1 MKNKKQRI
9 KRYFKLKINKIKKNN
24 QKIINIKNNFKTINN
39 TLLKA
44 VIPTINISIINITL
58 LK

>member
-1 MKNKKQRI
+1 M
-9 KRYFKLKINKIKKNN
+9 KINKTKKNN

-39 TLLKA
+39 TLLKT

>member
-1 MKNKKQRI
+1 MKNKKTKNSNHKVINTRI
-9 KRYFKLKINKIKKNN
+9 KIKI
-24 QKIINIKNNFKTINN
+24 INN

-44 VIPTINISIINITL
+44 IILIINIIIINITL

>member
-1 MKNKKQRI
+1 M
-9 KRYFKLKINKIKKNN
+9 KIKKIKKIN

-44 VIPTINISIINITL
+44 VISTINILIINITL

>member
-1 MKNKKQRI
+1 M
-9 KRYFKLKINKIKKNN
+9 KINKIKKNN

-44 VIPTINISIINITL
+44 VILTINIFIINITL

>member
-1 MKNKKQRI
+1 M
-9 KRYFKLKINKIKKNN
+9 KINKTKKNN

-39 TLLKA
+39 ILLKT
-44 VIPTINISIINITL
+44 VIPTINIFIINITL

>member
-1 MKNKKQRI
+1 M
-9 KRYFKLKINKIKKNN
+9 KIKKIKKIN
-24 QKIINIKNNFKTINN
+24 QKIIDIKNNFKTINN

-44 VIPTINISIINITL
+44 VISTINILIINITL

>member
-1 MKNKKQRI
+1 M
-9 KRYFKLKINKIKKNN
+9 KINKIKKNN
-24 QKIINIKNNFKTINN
+24 QKIINIKNIFNTFNN

-44 VIPTINISIINITL
+44 VILTINIFIIDITL

>member
-1 MKNKKQRI
+1 MKTNKT
-9 KRYFKLKINKIKKNN
+9 KKNN

-39 TLLKA
+39 TSLKA
-44 VIPTINISIINITL
+44 IIPTINIFIINIIL